1 MCIRDS
7 PSAVIGLLVVFC
19 LKDAVFTSWHGLP
32 ELLGILAVALLHRW
46 KKNILLSIAGGTI
59 FYMVLVQTVSY
70 THLGVIMIVLAIS
83 ITGVWCISLLR
94 RILALLEQNQ
104 NMNDEAGQA
113 SEKQSAQAE

>member
-1 MCIRDS
+1 MVKFNWSTIWI
-7 PSAVIGLLVVFC
+7 VLVSCFW
-19 LKDAVFTSWHGLP
+19 TM
-32 ELLGILAVALLHRW
+32 ILAFFVEL
-46 KKNILLSIAGGTI
+46 
-59 FYMVLVQTVSY
+59 YLV
-70 THLGVIMIVLAIS
+70 GAMMIVMAIA

>member
-1 MCIRDS
+1 MVKFNWSTFWI
-7 PSAVIGLLVVFC
+7 VLVSCFW
-19 LKDAVFTSWHGLP
+19 TM
-32 ELLGILAVALLHRW
+32 ILAFFVELYLVGAMR
-46 KKNILLSIAGGTI
+46 IVMAIA
-59 FYMVLVQTVSY
+59 
-70 THLGVIMIVLAIS
+70 

>member
-1 MCIRDS
+1 MVKFNWSTFRI
-7 PSAVIGLLVVFC
+7 VLVSCFW
-19 LKDAVFTSWHGLP
+19 TM
-32 ELLGILAVALLHRW
+32 ILAFFVEL
-46 KKNILLSIAGGTI
+46 
-59 FYMVLVQTVSY
+59 YLV
-70 THLGVIMIVLAIS
+70 GAMMIVMAIA

>member
-1 MCIRDS
+1 MVKYNWSTFWI
-7 PSAVIGLLVVFC
+7 VLVSCFW
-19 LKDAVFTSWHGLP
+19 TM
-32 ELLGILAVALLHRW
+32 ILAFFVEL
-46 KKNILLSIAGGTI
+46 
-59 FYMVLVQTVSY
+59 YLV
-70 THLGVIMIVLAIS
+70 GAMMIVMAIA

>member
-1 MCIRDS
+1 MVKFNWSTFWI
-7 PSAVIGLLVVFC
+7 
-19 LKDAVFTSWHGLP
+19 
-32 ELLGILAVALLHRW
+32 
-46 KKNILLSIAGGTI
+46 
-59 FYMVLVQTVSY
+59 VLVSCFWTMILTFFVELY
-70 THLGVIMIVLAIS
+70 LVGAMMIVMAIA

>member
-1 MCIRDS
+1 MVKFNWSTFWI
-7 PSAVIGLLVVFC
+7 VLVSCFW
-19 LKDAVFTSWHGLP
+19 TM
-32 ELLGILAVALLHRW
+32 ILAFFVEL
-46 KKNILLSIAGGTI
+46 
-59 FYMVLVQTVSY
+59 YLV
-70 THLGVIMIVLAIS
+70 GAMIVMAIA

>member
-1 MCIRDS
+1 MVNFNWS
-7 PSAVIGLLVVFC
+7 PFWIVLVSC
-19 LKDAVFTSWHGLP
+19 CWTM
-32 ELLGILAVALLHRW
+32 ILAVFVELDLVGAMR
-46 KKNILLSIAGGTI
+46 IVMAIA
-59 FYMVLVQTVSY
+59 
-70 THLGVIMIVLAIS
+70 

>member
-1 MCIRDS
+1 MVKFNWSTFWI
-7 PSAVIGLLVVFC
+7 ALVSCFW
-19 LKDAVFTSWHGLP
+19 TM
-32 ELLGILAVALLHRW
+32 ILAFFVEL
-46 KKNILLSIAGGTI
+46 
-59 FYMVLVQTVSY
+59 YLV
-70 THLGVIMIVLAIS
+70 GAMMIVMAIA

>member
-1 MCIRDS
+1 MVKFNWSTYWI
-7 PSAVIGLLVVFC
+7 VLVSCFW
-19 LKDAVFTSWHGLP
+19 TM
-32 ELLGILAVALLHRW
+32 ILAFFVEL
-46 KKNILLSIAGGTI
+46 
-59 FYMVLVQTVSY
+59 YLV
-70 THLGVIMIVLAIS
+70 GAMMIVMAIA

>member
-1 MCIRDS
+1 MGKFNWS
-7 PSAVIGLLVVFC
+7 TF
-19 LKDAVFTSWHGLP
+19 W
-32 ELLGILAVALLHRW
+32 
-46 KKNILLSIAGGTI
+46 
-59 FYMVLVQTVSY
+59 MVLVSCFWTMILAFFVELY
-70 THLGVIMIVLAIS
+70 LVGAMMIVMAIA

>member
-1 MCIRDS
+1 MVKFNWSTFWI
-7 PSAVIGLLVVFC
+7 VLVSCFW
-19 LKDAVFTSWHGLP
+19 TM
-32 ELLGILAVALLHRW
+32 ILAFFFEL
-46 KKNILLSIAGGTI
+46 
-59 FYMVLVQTVSY
+59 YLV
-70 THLGVIMIVLAIS
+70 GAMMIVMAIA

>member
-1 MCIRDS
+1 MVKFNWSTFWI
-7 PSAVIGLLVVFC
+7 VLVSCFW
-19 LKDAVFTSWHGLP
+19 TM
-32 ELLGILAVALLHRW
+32 ILA
-46 KKNILLSIAGGTI
+46 
-59 FYMVLVQTVSY
+59 FLVELYLV
-70 THLGVIMIVLAIS
+70 GAMMIVMAIA

>member
-1 MCIRDS
+1 MVKFEWSTFWI
-7 PSAVIGLLVVFC
+7 VLVSCFW
-19 LKDAVFTSWHGLP
+19 TM
-32 ELLGILAVALLHRW
+32 ILAFFVEL
-46 KKNILLSIAGGTI
+46 
-59 FYMVLVQTVSY
+59 YLV
-70 THLGVIMIVLAIS
+70 GAMMIVMAIA

>member
-1 MCIRDS
+1 MVKFNWSTFWI
-7 PSAVIGLLVVFC
+7 VLVSC
-19 LKDAVFTSWHGLP
+19 CWTM
-32 ELLGILAVALLHRW
+32 ILAFFVEL
-46 KKNILLSIAGGTI
+46 
-59 FYMVLVQTVSY
+59 YLV
-70 THLGVIMIVLAIS
+70 GAMMIVMAIA

>member
-1 MCIRDS
+1 MVKFNWSTFWIVLISC
-7 PSAVIGLLVVFC
+7 FW
-19 LKDAVFTSWHGLP
+19 TM
-32 ELLGILAVALLHRW
+32 ILAFFVEL
-46 KKNILLSIAGGTI
+46 
-59 FYMVLVQTVSY
+59 YLV
-70 THLGVIMIVLAIS
+70 GAMMIVMAIA

>member
-1 MCIRDS
+1 MVKFNWSTFWI
-7 PSAVIGLLVVFC
+7 
-19 LKDAVFTSWHGLP
+19 
-32 ELLGILAVALLHRW
+32 
-46 KKNILLSIAGGTI
+46 
-59 FYMVLVQTVSY
+59 VLVSCFWTMRLAFFVELY
-70 THLGVIMIVLAIS
+70 LVGAMMIVMAIA